1 MQKAKP
7 TDDAFRAIPDHDK
20 IKLRAAGYGLVYR
33 VTVVVVAVGPQSAPF
48 GLGQDKKVVRLSA
61 WTRLLSIADSC

>member
-33 VTVVVVAVGPQSAPF
+33 VTVVAVGPQSAPF
-48 GLGQDKKVVRLSA
+48 GLGQDKK
-61 WTRLLSIADSC
+61 W

>member
-48 GLGQDKKVVRLSA
+48 GLGQGQKSGETERVYPPPQH
-61 WTRLLSIADSC
+61 C